1 MTIEF
6 FYYKG
11 MLAIRTP
18 YQQAIVAALK
28 SVPGRTWNPDLCLWL
43 LLDRKAA
50 CDKLLQAIYETGL
63 YTLLDLPIDSP
74 DRSETLKRYD
84 EALVA
89 RHYSERTTASYRHW
103 VERFLGYFYDLD
115 AASLGEAEANR
126 FLSMLAVREGVS
138 ASTQNQALAALLFFF
153 RTVLGKKDLE
163 INELVRARMPTRLPI
178 VLSREEVKAVL
189 AQLQGDAWL
198 AASLLYGT
206 GMRLSECLSLRV
218 QDIDFE
224 RSEILIRNGKG
235 AKDRHTMLPATL
247 KAALQSHLVRIKAL
261 HQDDLK
267 QGWGA
272 VPLPGALDRKY
283 PAAEKD
289 WLWQWVFPQERRWKN
304 KETET
309 EGRHHMDESI
319 LQRAVRLAVAR
330 AGIAKRASCHTFRH
344 SFATQL
350 LENGHDIRTVQELLG
365 HSDVKT
371 TMIYTHVLNRGPSG
385 VRSPFDN
392 L

>member
-6 FYYKG
+6 FYYRG

-28 SVPGRTWNPDLCLWL
+28 SVPGRVWNPDLCLWL
-43 LLDRKAA
+43 LPDRKAA
-50 CDKLLQAIYETGL
+50 CEALLQAIYETGL
-63 YTLLDLPIDSP
+63 YTILDLPIDSP
-74 DRSETLKRYD
+74 DRAETLKRYN

-126 FLSMLAVREGVS
+126 FLSMLAIREGVS

-153 RTVLGKKDLE
+153 RTVLAKKDLE
-163 INELVRARMPTRLPI
+163 INELVRARKPTRLPI

-247 KAALQSHLVRIKAL
+247 KAALRAHLVRIKAL

>member
-6 FYYKG
+6 FYYRG

-43 LLDRKAA
+43 LPDRKAA
-50 CDKLLQAIYETGL
+50 CEALLQAIYETGL
-63 YTLLDLPIDSP
+63 YTILDLPIDSP
-74 DRSETLKRYD
+74 DRAETLKRYN

-126 FLSMLAVREGVS
+126 FLSMLAIREGVS

-153 RTVLGKKDLE
+153 RTVLAKKDLE
-163 INELVRARMPTRLPI
+163 INELVRARKPTRLPI

-247 KAALQSHLVRIKAL
+247 KAALRAHLVRIKAL

>member
-6 FYYKG
+6 FYYRG

-28 SVPGRTWNPDLCLWL
+28 SVPGRVWNPDLCLWL
-43 LLDRKAA
+43 LPDRKAA
-50 CDKLLQAIYETGL
+50 CEALLQAIYETGL
-63 YTLLDLPIDSP
+63 YTILDLPIDSP
-74 DRSETLKRYD
+74 DRAETLKRYN

-126 FLSMLAVREGVS
+126 FLSMLAIREGVS

-153 RTVLGKKDLE
+153 RTVLAKKDLE
-163 INELVRARMPTRLPI
+163 INELVRARKPTRLPI

-189 AQLQGDAWL
+189 TQLQGDAWL

-247 KAALQSHLVRIKAL
+247 KAALRAHLVRIKAL

>member
-1 MTIEF
+1 
-6 FYYKG
+6 
-11 MLAIRTP
+11 
-18 YQQAIVAALK
+18 
-28 SVPGRTWNPDLCLWL
+28 
-43 LLDRKAA
+43 
-50 CDKLLQAIYETGL
+50 
-63 YTLLDLPIDSP
+63 
-74 DRSETLKRYD
+74 
-84 EALVA
+84 
-89 RHYSERTTASYRHW
+89 
-103 VERFLGYFYDLD
+103 
-115 AASLGEAEANR
+115 
-126 FLSMLAVREGVS
+126 MLAVREEVS

-153 RTVLGKKDLE
+153 RNVLTKKDIELK
-163 INELVRARMPTRLPI
+163 ELVRARKPSRLPI

-235 AKDRHTMLPATL
+235 AKDRHTMLPSSL
-247 KAALQSHLVRIKAL
+247 KDPLREHLLRIKAI
-261 HQDDLK
+261 HKEDLK

-304 KETET
+304 KETEA

-330 AGIAKRASCHTFRH
+330 AGIAKRASCHSFRH

>member
-6 FYYKG
+6 FYYMG

-18 YQQAIVAALK
+18 YQQNIVEALK
-28 SVPGRTWNPDLCLWL
+28 SVPGKTWNPDLCLWL
-43 LLDRKAA
+43 LPDTKAA
-50 CDKLLQAIYETGL
+50 SEALLQAIYNTGL

-74 DRSETLKRYD
+74 DRKEALKRYND
-84 EALVA
+84 ALIA
-89 RHYSERTTASYRHW
+89 RHYSERTNASYRHW

-153 RTVLGKKDLE
+153 RAVLAKKDLE
-163 INELVRARMPTRLPI
+163 INELVRARKPTRLPI

-189 AQLQGDAWL
+189 AQLQGEAWL

-247 KAALQSHLVRIKAL
+247 KAALNQHLIRIKAI
-261 HQDDLK
+261 HREDLK

-272 VPLPGALDRKY
+272 VPLPGALNRKY

-304 KETET
+304 KETEA

-330 AGIAKRASCHTFRH
+330 AGISKRASCHTFRH

-350 LENGHDIRTVQELLG
+350 LESGHDIRTVQELLG

-385 VRSPFDN
+385 VCSPFDN